1 MKTTKK
7 IVSVILT
14 MCMLVSTAV
23 VSSFA
28 AKKGEISPVSSDYAR
43 DNSYTKAAENIDA
56 EYAYTVDD
64 LGITYTKDATTFKVW
79 SPTAT
84 DVKVNIYETGSDDEK
99 VHIKLEHIHL
109 KKCWLM
115 VSGMVCGQLHLLV
128 NGKICTTHTQS
139 QPLIQHTWVLM

>member
-7 IVSVILT
+7 IVSVILA

-28 AKKGEISPVSSDYAR
+28 AKKGEISPFSSDYAR

-84 DVKVNIYETGSDDEK
+84 DVKVNIYTTGSDDEQGASK
-99 VHIKLEHIHL
+99 VATYTLE
-109 KKCWLM
+109 KCWLM
-115 VSGMVCGQLHLLV
+115 VSGMVCGRLHLWV